1 VLFLGAFLSF
11 CVRLAP
17 AVALPDLQAAF
28 GLTAAELSLLTAV
41 YLWPFAL
48 MQPVAGLLTDTL
60 GPRRSVTIFLIIAGL
75 GQLLLAL
82 APNFALALTGRACT
96 GIGTSILYVAAA
108 RIMAQWFRRREF
120 GTLTGAWTSVANLG
134 GIVAAAPLAA
144 LLPVIGWRASFA
156 AIGVAVLFAA
166 LLVFLVVRNSP
177 TDLGWPA
184 LIDPDAPVQSAPAGR
199 PLAFWQVRPRAPRA
213 QHLAARRV
221 RVPAVWHHDD
231 DAGPVGR
238 ALPHGHPWRN
248 AAGGGQRPDA
258 LGRRAH
264 RRVHHLGLRRG
275 SRGEDPQG
283 RAVPS
288 LTPRRRGLVASA
300 RLRRSLLPSRAK

>member
-1 VLFLGAFLSF
+1 VGGRAEKRPGLPATRGGLSA
-11 CVRLAP
+11 CRPARLHRRTTGGYASGCCSSGRSCRSASGSLP
-17 AVALPDLQAAF
+17 RWALPDLQAAF

-134 GIVAAAPLAA
+134 GIVAAAPPGGPPARDRLA
-144 LLPVIGWRASFA
+144 RE
-156 AIGVAVLFAA
+156 
-166 LLVFLVVRNSP
+166 
-177 TDLGWPA
+177 
-184 LIDPDAPVQSAPAGR
+184 
-199 PLAFWQVRPRAPRA
+199 
-213 QHLAARRV
+213 
-221 RVPAVWHHDD
+221 
-231 DAGPVGR
+231 
-238 ALPHGHPWRN
+238 
-248 AAGGGQRPDA
+248 
-258 LGRRAH
+258 
-264 RRVHHLGLRRG
+264 LRR
-275 SRGEDPQG
+275 D
-283 RAVPS
+283 
-288 LTPRRRGLVASA
+288 RRRGAVRRPAGVPRRAQQPDRSWLA
-300 RLRRSLLPSRAK
+300 RPHRP